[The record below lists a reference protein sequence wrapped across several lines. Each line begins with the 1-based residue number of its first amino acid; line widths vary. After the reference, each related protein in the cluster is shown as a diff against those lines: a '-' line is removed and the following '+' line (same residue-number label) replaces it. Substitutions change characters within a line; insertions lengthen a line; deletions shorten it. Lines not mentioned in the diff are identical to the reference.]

1 MQLSRRSIVTGLTV
15 VGLALSATPAMA
27 KGGGDGGGDQASG
40 TVSFSLLP
48 PAPTTT
54 SNSGGSNSG
63 GGKTTV
69 FSCAWT
75 VDPVTGFLTATLCG
89 PKQGV

>member
-1 MQLSRRSIVTGLTV
+1 MQLTRRSIVTGLTV
-15 VGLALSATPAMA
+15 VGLALSAAPAMA
-27 KGGGDGGGDQASG
+27 KGGEQAAG
-40 TVSFSLLP
+40 TVSFSTLP
-48 PAPTTT
+48 TTTTTT